1 MAFTQQGK
9 TAVFCFRRDL
19 RLYDNAGL
27 YHALR
32 ANRVVRCI
40 FIFDTEILHKLELT
54 DDSRVSFIWQQLRA
68 LKQELRQLGSDLL
81 VLHGRPADVWKNLLE
96 SDAVSAVYANR
107 DYEPDTR
114 RRDREIAALLKEKG
128 IPLHLYKDHVIFE
141 ENEVLSNAGTPY
153 TVFTPYARKWQ
164 ERLTRFYLEPYPVE
178 KYLQALEPVPDEYP
192 FPSLEQLGFTPWQ
205 GSFPPVEPAEG
216 VLRTYEQTRDL
227 PALENGTSRLGIHLR
242 FGTLSIRKLAAEALK
257 QNATYLKELIWRDF
271 FIQVLFHFPD
281 VVQHSFRKE
290 YDAIPWRNNEAE
302 FERWCRGET
311 GYPLVDAGMREL
323 NATGH
328 MHNRVRMVTASFLC
342 KHLLIDW
349 RWGERYFASRLL
361 DYELASNNGNWQW
374 AAGTGCDAAPY
385 FRVFNPAEQLRKFD
399 PQGIYVRKW
408 VPEYDTISYISPL
421 VEHRAAR
428 ERALQAY
435 RTALS
440 AAAGA

>member
-1 MAFTQQGK
+1 MAFTQEEK
-9 TAVFCFRRDL
+9 TAVFWFRRDL

-32 ANRVVRCI
+32 ANRAVRCI
-40 FIFDTEILHKLELT
+40 FIFDTDILDKLELP

-68 LKQELRQLGSDLL
+68 LKQQLRQRGSDLQ
-81 VLHGRPADVWKNLLE
+81 VLHGKPADVWKKLLE
-96 SDAVSAVYANR
+96 NDAISAVYANK

-114 RRDREIAALLKEKG
+114 RRDQEIAALLMEKG
-128 IPLHLYKDHVIFE
+128 IPMHLYKDHVIFE
-141 ENEVLSNAGTPY
+141 ESEVLSNAGTPY

-164 ERLTRFYLEPYPVE
+164 EQLTRFYLKPYPVE
-178 KYLQALEPVPDEYP
+178 KYLQALEPVSDEYT
-192 FPSLEQLGFTPWQ
+192 FPSLEQLGFKPWP
-205 GSFPPVEPAEG
+205 GSFPPPEPADG
-216 VLRTYEQTRDL
+216 VLRSYDQTRNF

-271 FIQVLFHFPD
+271 FIQVLFHFPQ
-281 VVQHSFRKE
+281 VLQHSFRKE
-290 YDAIPWRNNEAE
+290 YDAIHWRNNETE

-323 NATGH
+323 NASGH

-342 KHLLIDW
+342 KHLLVDW

-385 FRVFNPAEQLRKFD
+385 FRVFNPAEQLKKFD
-399 PQGIYVRKW
+399 PQGIYVRRW
-408 VPEYDTISYISPL
+408 VPEFDTISYISPL
-421 VEHRAAR
+421 VEHRFAR
-428 ERALQAY
+428 ERALQVY
-435 RTALS
+435 KNALS
-440 AAAGA
+440 APAGA